1 MHEDA
6 KVSVCACVPG
16 GLAKCRCSKKTF
28 EASHGMIATSTA
40 KKRNTIVSFLSIRK
54 PPARSSA
61 PSPPALSPTTA
72 NAEFKRVRDAEME
85 QEFVVTALEERLI
98 DHQHQVGSGIL

>member
-1 MHEDA
+1 
-6 KVSVCACVPG
+6 VRVFPG

-28 EASHGMIATSTA
+28 EASHSMITTSSA
-40 KKRNTIVSFLSIRK
+40 KKRNTIVSFLGIRK
-54 PPARSSA
+54 PPAQSSA
-61 PSPPALSPTTA
+61 PSPPPLSPTMA

-98 DHQHQVGSGIL
+98 DHQHQVGS